1 MISKGAPILHHDEI
15 VIGGNLKALMFAYV
29 HQLPTYFTRAQV
41 PFRFDYFDPQVTLRN
56 IGIPTGNQRMTT
68 PASSFEVGIRKE
80 LLWERLAFLLS
91 LDGLLPLGNLCDTIR
106 YDETKL
112 VCSSEYAKIHELDFD
127 KCHYFGDPNTFGISI
142 EEGAEDGAYTCYDY
156 IAFHKG
162 GKHEIDYLSTDD
174 DFVGEIWFYS
184 SDRIDGNTG
193 VKDACIVSSL
203 TEGEIRDPD
212 FSETIA
218 RFKMEK
224 VLDDHGI
231 KGPLN
236 GYTPNGRPKH
246 YRIKTSHIKRER
258 YNVSSPKWEESWNIR
273 NNSQSLEQLLKEL
286 KQSGLGEFEG
296 LRCDYTLPA

>member
-1 MISKGAPILHHDEI
+1 LASEGGPILHHDEI

-29 HQLPTYFTRAQV
+29 HQLPLYFTRAQV
-41 PFRFDYFDPQVTLRN
+41 PFRFDYFDPQLTLKN
-56 IGIPTGNQRMTT
+56 IGIPTDNQIMTT
-68 PASSFEVGIRKE
+68 PTSSFEVGIRKE

-106 YDETKL
+106 YDETKI

-162 GKHEIDYLSTDD
+162 GKHEIDYLSTND

-193 VKDACIVSSL
+193 VKDACVVSTL
-203 TEGEIRDPD
+203 TKSQLNDPD
-212 FSETIA
+212 YSEIIA

-224 VLDDHGI
+224 TLYDNGMR
-231 KGPLN
+231 GPLN
-236 GYTPNGRPKH
+236 GYTPTGKPKH
-246 YRIKTSHIKRER
+246 YRFKTSNISRVKYVNNLHQCRLD
-258 YNVSSPKWEESWNIR
+258 PKIC
-273 NNSQSLEQLLKEL
+273 NNNLTEDELLAL
-286 KQSGLGEFEG
+286 VARRDLSTYRA
-296 LRCDYTLPA
+296 LRCDYTLPV

>member
-1 MISKGAPILHHDEI
+1 MVPIHENV
-15 VIGGNLKALMFAYV
+15 VIGADLRSLIFAYV
-29 HQLPTYFTRAQV
+29 NDYKLVFTEPRPPA
-41 PFRFDYFDPQVTLRN
+41 RFDYFHPTIELDF
-56 IGIPTGNQRMTT
+56 IGIPPINQILKT
-68 PASSFEVGIRKE
+68 PDGFKEVGIPKI
-80 LLWERLAFLLS
+80 LLWERLIFLLS
-91 LDGLLPLGNLCDTIR
+91 LRGNLPLSSLCDKIR
-106 YDETKL
+106 YDGEKI
-112 VCSSEYAKIHELDFD
+112 VCTNEYSKIYEFSFGT
-127 KCHYFGDPNTFGISI
+127 CHYFGDSYTFGLVDFTEKSKPS
-142 EEGAEDGAYTCYDY
+142 YLCYDY

-162 GKHEIDYLSTDD
+162 GKHEIEYISTGD

-203 TEGEIRDPD
+203 TEEEIRDPD

-258 YNVSSPKWEESWNIR
+258 YNLSSPKWEESWNVR
-273 NNSQSLEQLLKEL
+273 NNSQSLEQLLEEL

-296 LRCDYTLPA
+296 LRCDYTLRA